1 MSNELEQKAR
11 EIAGEVLSKPFCDIE
26 SAPYQAALEAFQ
38 LKQKEVDE
46 LKEAMEP
53 WQHRSQ
59 LGTKLHKA
67 EMEYK
72 ALQERCERL
81 EDFKKGTRELLI
93 RIYRDGIRK
102 HRNIGEAIRK
112 AELDMEYIDFEQ
124 ALTNASPTGEEVE
137 SE

>member
-81 EDFKKGTRELLI
+81 KGLLE
-93 RIYRDGIRK
+93 RARVVMGSDYDGTALS
-102 HRNIGEAIRK
+102 NE
-112 AELDMEYIDFEQ
+112 IDQ
-124 ALTNASPTGEEVE
+124 ALTETKGGE
-137 SE
+137 

>member
-1 MSNELEQKAR
+1 MFSKVDCDACVAHENNNRRLNQAIIDRDTTIASLQK
-11 EIAGEVLSKPFCDIE
+11 
-26 SAPYQAALEAFQ
+26 
-38 LKQKEVDE
+38 
-46 LKEAMEP
+46 
-53 WQHRSQ
+53 
-59 LGTKLHKA
+59 
-67 EMEYK
+67 
-72 ALQERCERL
+72 RCERL